1 MRCWPDFQNEDLHGA
16 FTKYLSGGDQSTSEQ
31 RLRLLNFICDLT
43 ADEWGGKQ
51 QVTTLHAEGSLAA
64 QKMMT
69 LRGYDFA
76 SAEDMVKTIAS
87 IDS

>member
-1 MRCWPDFQNEDLHGA
+1 MLPHLEGKLGGIAINVPVPNGSNLDLCSQL
-16 FTKYLSGGDQSTSEQ
+16 K
-31 RLRLLNFICDLT
+31 RDLT
-43 ADEWGGKQ
+43 ADEYGGKQ
-51 QVTTLHAEGSLAA
+51 QVTTLHAEGSLSA

-87 IDS
+87 IDE